1 MIQAYRRMK
10 TIHQSKFIK
19 LAIITLLFNLLLHQT
34 LLLIRSS
41 NMYRDNT
48 RNEDR

>member
-1 MIQAYRRMK
+1 MIQAYRRIK

-19 LAIITLLFNLLLHQT
+19 LAIITLLLNLLLHQT
-34 LLLIRSS
+34 LLLIHSS

-48 RNEDR
+48 LSGDR